1 MSCTEDFVQP
11 RKTIYASPIYVYKYL
26 KKTQLAL
33 YSLIVIVIV
42 FAGLTIYLSTRPPAA
57 GCKRSLEMSTEG
69 KFTFS
74 QECIDE
80 ISNAAKEATLK
91 TGATEEVANT
101 ASEAAA
107 EAARN
112 TFESGTSPTT
122 IARGIAN
129 DTFNVIAEE
138 AAAQGENMTEA
149 TIAASAAGAAAAIAS
164 LGASSPDA
172 AEFAASVSNASF
184 SDTTG

>member
-1 MSCTEDFVQP
+1 MHLQYMHINILT
-11 RKTIYASPIYVYKYL
+11 
-26 KKTQLAL
+26 KTQLAL

-42 FAGLTIYLSTRPPAA
+42 FAGLVIYLSTRPPAA
-57 GCKRSLEMSTEG
+57 GCKQSLEMSTEG
-69 KFTFS
+69 KFTFA

-91 TGATEEVANT
+91 TGATEQVANT

-112 TFESGTSPTT
+112 TFEPGTSPSV
-122 IARGIAN
+122 IAQGIAN
-129 DTFNVIAEE
+129 DTFKVVAEE
-138 AAAQGENMTEA
+138 AGAQGENMTQA
-149 TIAASAAGAAAAIAS
+149 TKAATAAGAAAALAY
-164 LGASSPDA
+164 LGATSPDA

>member
-1 MSCTEDFVQP
+1 MKKEYI
-11 RKTIYASPIYVYKYL
+11 TIIS
-26 KKTQLAL
+26 LAAIL
-33 YSLIVIVIV
+33 AV
-42 FAGLTIYLSTRPPAA
+42 FAGLTVYLGTRPPAA
-57 GCKRSLEMSTEG
+57 GCKQSLEMSAEG

-91 TGATEEVANT
+91 TGASEQVANT

-112 TFESGTSPTT
+112 TFESGTSPTI

-138 AAAQGENMTEA
+138 AAAQGQNISESTKVA
-149 TIAASAAGAAAAIAS
+149 TAAGAAAAIAA
-164 LGASSPDA
+164 LGATSPDA
-172 AEFAASVSNASF
+172 AEFAASVSNAS
-184 SDTTG
+184 SSGTTR

>member
-1 MSCTEDFVQP
+1 LENL
-11 RKTIYASPIYVYKYL
+11 KTINLTAEEYDAAQHNRYQRLVIG
-26 KKTQLAL
+26 QL
-33 YSLIVIVIV
+33 
-42 FAGLTIYLSTRPPAA
+42 
-57 GCKRSLEMSTEG
+57 SLEMSTEG

-112 TFESGTSPTT
+112 TF
-122 IARGIAN
+122 
-129 DTFNVIAEE
+129 
-138 AAAQGENMTEA
+138 
-149 TIAASAAGAAAAIAS
+149 
-164 LGASSPDA
+164 
-172 AEFAASVSNASF
+172 
-184 SDTTG
+184 